1 MKNILFPLM
10 LTALMNFMFQPLQA
24 ARPDCTGMRYDPD
37 SLVVLWTSDDPY
49 IAERVAFMYTHTAKT
64 AGWFDEVFLIIWGPS
79 AKLIAE
85 NRILQ
90 EKLSRM
96 MEDGVK
102 VQACIACANSY
113 GVTEKL
119 KELGY
124 GVKGMGKPLTGYLKS
139 GAKVLT
145 F

>member
-1 MKNILFPLM
+1 MKNKLSPVLLM
-10 LTALMNFMFQPLQA
+10 AMISFMTLPCQSRA
-24 ARPDCTGMRYDPD
+24 HSVNTGNEPDT
-37 SLVVLWTSDDPY
+37 LVILWTSDDPY
-49 IAERVAFMYTHTAKT
+49 TAERVAFMYTHAAKT
-64 AGWFDEVFLIIWGPS
+64 AGWFDEVFLVIWGPS
-79 AKLIAE
+79 AKLISE
-85 NRILQ
+85 NTALQ
-90 EKLSRM
+90 KKLSLM

-124 GVKGMGKPLTGYLKS
+124 EVKGMGKPLTGHLKS